1 MSDVKDTTSEL
12 DIAFDDVAGTESS
25 RNWWAFAGWSAIS
38 ALLIWWTLTQMSVT
52 QFFTQM
58 LNGLSFGAVLFFLA
72 SGFTLIFGLM
82 RITNLA
88 HGGFYLVGGYI
99 GFKFVQVT
107 QETLGGWS
115 WLLAIILSGIAITLL
130 GLLTERVLLRP
141 IRGLEKPEVLLTIG
155 LTFILG
161 DMSLAIFGG
170 DPSPIKKP
178 DFLNGAF
185 DLGFFLYPKYRLFVI
200 GCAVAVAA
208 ILFYV
213 EQRTRW
219 GAMVRAGVDDR
230 ETVAALGINIKAVF
244 TGAFMFGAMLAGIAG
259 VIGGSFLTL
268 LPGQDFEILLFALA
282 VVIIGGLGSLK
293 GAVLGVIIVG
303 LIDSFAKALIP
314 ELSFFTLFAPMAI
327 ILMVRPRGLL
337 GRA

>member
-1 MSDVKDTTSEL
+1 MEL
-12 DIAFDDVAGTESS
+12 LAETRRARW
-25 RNWWAFAGWSAIS
+25 RNWTISVAVGIFLVWFA
-38 ALLIWWTLTQMSVT
+38 LQEMTVT

-99 GFKFVQVT
+99 GITTVRVT
-107 QETLGGWS
+107 GNFF
-115 WLLAIILSGIAITLL
+115 LAMLVSAVAITIL
-130 GLLTERVLLRP
+130 GLFTERILLRP
-141 IRGLEKPEVLLTIG
+141 IRGQEKPEVLLTIG

-161 DMSLAIFGG
+161 DMALAIWGG
-170 DPSPIKKP
+170 DPTPIPKP
-178 DFLNGAF
+178 SFLNGALF
-185 DLGFFLYPKYRLFVI
+185 VGDFAYPRYRLFVI
-200 GCAVAVAA
+200 ACAVVVGAV
-208 ILFYV
+208 LFYV
-213 EQRTRW
+213 EGHTRW

-230 ETVAALGINIKAVF
+230 ETVAALGVNIKAVF
-244 TGAFMFGAMLAGIAG
+244 TGAFMFGSLLAGLAG
-259 VIGGSFLTL
+259 VIGGAFLTL

-314 ELSFFTLFAPMAI
+314 QLSFFTLFAPMAV
-327 ILMVRPRGLL
+327 ILVVRPRGLL
-337 GRA
+337 GRV

>member
-1 MSDVKDTTSEL
+1 MTDTVEDTADASQPAMREH
-12 DIAFDDVAGTESS
+12 TES
-25 RNWWAFAGWSAIS
+25 RGIPNAVKWLVAVAAFA
-38 ALLIWWTLTQMSVT
+38 ALVAWILTQMTPVAFAT
-52 QFFTQM
+52 QT

-99 GFKFVQVT
+99 GITVVRATGSF
-107 QETLGGWS
+107 W
-115 WLLAIILSGIAITLL
+115 LAILVSALAIAAL
-130 GLLTERVLLRP
+130 GWFTERILLRP

-155 LTFILG
+155 LTFVLG
-161 DMSLAIFGG
+161 DLSLAIWGG
-170 DPSPIKKP
+170 DPTPIPKP
-178 DFLNGAF
+178 GFLNGAVTIF
-185 DLGFFLYPKYRLFVI
+185 GFSYPRYRLFVI
-200 GCAVAVAA
+200 GCAILVGIV
-208 ILFYV
+208 LFYV

-244 TGAFMFGAMLAGIAG
+244 TGAFMFGSFLAGFAG
-259 VIGGSFLTL
+259 VIGGAFLTL

-327 ILMVRPRGLL
+327 ILVVRPRGLL
-337 GRA
+337 GRV

>member
-1 MSDVKDTTSEL
+1 MTDTVEDTEASQPAMREY
-12 DIAFDDVAGTESS
+12 TES
-25 RNWWAFAGWSAIS
+25 RRIPKAVKWLVAVAAFGALVAWILTRMTPVAFA
-38 ALLIWWTLTQMSVT
+38 TQT
-52 QFFTQM
+52 

-99 GFKFVQVT
+99 GITVVRATGSF
-107 QETLGGWS
+107 W
-115 WLLAIILSGIAITLL
+115 LAILVSALAIAAL
-130 GLLTERVLLRP
+130 GWFTERILLRP

-155 LTFILG
+155 LTFVLG
-161 DMSLAIFGG
+161 DLSLAIWGG
-170 DPSPIKKP
+170 DPTPIPKP
-178 DFLNGAF
+178 GFLNGAVTIF
-185 DLGFFLYPKYRLFVI
+185 GFSYPRYRLFVI
-200 GCAVAVAA
+200 GCAILVGIV
-208 ILFYV
+208 LFYV

-244 TGAFMFGAMLAGIAG
+244 TGAFMFGSFLAGFAG
-259 VIGGSFLTL
+259 VIGGAFLTL

-327 ILMVRPRGLL
+327 ILVVRPRGLL
-337 GRA
+337 GRV